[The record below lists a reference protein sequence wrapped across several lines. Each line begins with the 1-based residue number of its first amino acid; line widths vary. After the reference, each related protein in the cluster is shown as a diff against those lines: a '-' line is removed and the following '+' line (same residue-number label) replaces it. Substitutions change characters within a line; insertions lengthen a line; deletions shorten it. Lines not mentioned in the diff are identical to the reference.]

1 MEELTTAWEQAR
13 AMIIN
18 ALTEYVISQGNV
30 VECYVFI
37 AHVSA
42 NDNEEVER
50 YTFNAFYYQEAK
62 HSLVL
67 KYTCENASTGEEEC
81 HTTEVNQ
88 LPLHIIYEAM
98 RRMK

>member
-1 MEELTTAWEQAR
+1 MEKLTAAWEQAR
-13 AMIIN
+13 AMVIS
-18 ALTEYVISQGNV
+18 ALTEYVISRGNV

-50 YTFNAFYYQEAK
+50 YTFEAFYYQEVTHK
-62 HSLVL
+62 LVL
-67 KYTCENASTGEEEC
+67 KYTCHNISTGEEEC
-81 HTTEVNQ
+81 HTADVNH